1 MQMEFFAKIKAG
13 LSEPRLNTYGQ
24 DNAEDIT
31 ILSRYLLNA
40 ALSEALYP
48 LLQGIEI
55 CLRNE
60 IDRAVSEK
68 YGRDWITAPADFLDR
83 REKLQIGKAKAALRK
98 DRKPETR
105 DYLIAELSFGFW
117 TSLLDRRYE
126 RTLWQTQ
133 MKNTF
138 REMPKADRTR
148 KHLCARFNQIRK
160 LRNRVFHHGRIIH
173 WKDLPKQH
181 RDIIEAVGWIS
192 PQIRELTEKL
202 DTFETTFRAGLT
214 PWTDKIRTHWPK
226 TWPRQTGN
234 KSKPN

>member
-1 MQMEFFAKIKAG
+1 MQIEFFAKIKAG

-24 DNAEDIT
+24 DNAEEII

-48 LLQGIEI
+48 LLQSIEV

-68 YGRDWITAPADFLDR
+68 YGSDWITTPADFLDR
-83 REKLQIGKAKAALRK
+83 REKQQIGKAKAALRK

-126 RTLWQTQ
+126 RALWQTLL
-133 MKNTF
+133 KNTF
-138 REMPKADRTR
+138 QEMPKAERTR
-148 KHLCARFNQIRK
+148 KTLCARFNEIRK

-173 WKDLPKQH
+173 WKNLSQQH
-181 RDIIEAVGWIS
+181 RDIIEAIGWIS
-192 PQIRELTEKL
+192 PEIRELTEKL
-202 DTFETTFRAGLT
+202 DTFEVAYRAGLN
-214 PWTDKIRTHWPK
+214 PWMNKIRAHWPK
-226 TWPRQTGN
+226 A
-234 KSKPN
+234 